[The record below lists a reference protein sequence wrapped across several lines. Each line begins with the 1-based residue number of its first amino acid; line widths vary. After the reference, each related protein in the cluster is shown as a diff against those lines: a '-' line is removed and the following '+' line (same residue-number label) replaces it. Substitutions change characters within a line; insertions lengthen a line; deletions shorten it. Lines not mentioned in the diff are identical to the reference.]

1 MTKHTTLRTDRRR
14 GNGERG
20 FALLV
25 VFLLS
30 AGILISLYLEMPR
43 VAFESQRNR
52 EEMLLE
58 RGEQYS
64 RAIEVFYRK
73 NKRYPGKME
82 DLENTNNLRFLRR
95 RYKDPLTGK
104 DEWRVVHMG
113 AAGQLADSLVE
124 KPNQQGQQLAGSA
137 QPSATGT
144 PTGPDEVNLAMNRVR
159 PSDRPGGGR
168 GQPGPGTP
176 GYDPNNPNQGQQP
189 AVDANG
195 YPIFDPNQNQ
205 NQSQNQFQQ
214 GGFNQN
220 VNNNGQNGVNQPGQ
234 PNFQQGQ
241 NPNFPGQQPSFQ
253 APAGINPYGVQP
265 GTINYQNGQGFSPG
279 TQLQGQLAAQN
290 GLNPGQAGFGQNPA
304 LNAINNQLRNQAGF
318 PQPGGGGTGGY
329 NNSGYG
335 AAAGNPASQIPP
347 GAVRLPDG
355 SYKMPD
361 GTTIL
366 PDGTVKY
373 PNGIPPPQ
381 GLPHPVNPA
390 GLPGQNVPG
399 GIGQTGSGFG
409 TQPGVGTQSGFGNQI
424 QTSAQGGQSF
434 GGAGIAGV
442 ASTQVGVGI
451 KRYNDRTKYKEWEFV
466 FDYRKPK
473 TKPTTGVGGLQT
485 DPLGKPLGKPLGTN

>member
-1 MTKHTTLRTDRRR
+1 M
-14 GNGERG
+14 
-20 FALLV
+20 

-124 KPNQQGQQLAGSA
+124 KPNQQGQQLAGSG
-137 QPSATGT
+137 QPAATGT
-144 PTGPDEVNLAMNRVR
+144 PAGPDEVNLAMNRVR

-195 YPIFDPNQNQ
+195 YPIFDPNQSQ
-205 NQSQNQFQQ
+205 NQSQFQQ
-214 GGFNQN
+214 GGFNPN

-335 AAAGNPASQIPP
+335 AAPGNPAYQIPP

-361 GTTIL
+361 GTIIL
-366 PDGTVKY
+366 PDGTVK
-373 PNGIPPPQ
+373 NNKEIPPPQ
-381 GLPHPVNPA
+381 GPPHPVNP
-390 GLPGQNVPG
+390 P
-399 GIGQTGSGFG
+399 S
-409 TQPGVGTQSGFGNQI
+409 FGNPI
-424 QTSAQGGQSF
+424 QNSSAQGGQSF

-442 ASTQVGVGI
+442 ASTQLGVGI
-451 KRYNDRTKYKEWEFV
+451 KRYNDRTKYKEWEFI

-473 TKPTTGVGGLQT
+473 TKPQTGVGANGLNQSNLNLSGPT
-485 DPLGKPLGKPLGTN
+485 NPFGTGPTGPARTN